1 MPCRDI
7 KAVDIGT
14 KCFVEESTDHHSGF
28 YEIEAG
34 QTVTIE
40 ENKQMTNWNNLLIDG
55 TLIIDGDLILK

>member
-1 MPCRDI
+1 MPCREI

-28 YEIEAG
+28 YEIEVG

-40 ENKQMTNWNNLLIDG
+40 DKKQMTNWNGLDQFG
-55 TLIIDGDLILK
+55 TLIINGDLILK

>member
-1 MPCRDI
+1 MPCREI

-40 ENKQMTNWNNLLIDG
+40 ENKQMTNWNNLSING
-55 TLIIDGDLILK
+55 TIIIDGDLILK

>member
-1 MPCRDI
+1 MPCKDI

-14 KCFVEESTDHHSGF
+14 KCFVEDSTDHHSGF

-40 ENKQMTNWNNLLIDG
+40 ENKQMTNWNNLSIIG